1 MAKLVVTRDGHLL
14 ESRFIG
20 EARIVIGRAESAD
33 LRLDDATVS
42 KQHAAIEI
50 VGNDHILRDLGSA
63 NGTFVNGARAERHLL
78 KHGDVV
84 TIRDFEIRYIDHKSV
99 APGAGERTMV
109 FQSTEALAEAFA
121 RDALDAPAPAARATA
136 VTLAAGSLRVALGP
150 REGKKVPLE
159 RTVTAVGERGRARA
173 ALLRR
178 PTGVFVARVEGPAPK
193 VNGKPV
199 PDGWNALADGD
210 ILEVAGEQ
218 YVVRIS

>member
-1 MAKLVVTRDGHLL
+1 MAKLVVSREGHLL

-42 KQHAAIEI
+42 KQHAAIEV

-78 KHGDVV
+78 KHGDVIA
-84 TIRDFEIRYIDHKSV
+84 IRDFEIRYVDHKSV
-99 APGAGERTMV
+99 APGAGDRTMV
-109 FQSTEALAEAFA
+109 FQSTEALSEAFA
-121 RDALDAPAPAARATA
+121 QEALDAPAPAARATA
-136 VTLAAGSLRVALGP
+136 VTLAGGSLRIALGP

-159 RTVTAVGERGRARA
+159 RTVTGLGERGRARA

-178 PTGVFVARVEGPAPK
+178 PTGIYIARVEGAAPK
-193 VNGKPV
+193 LNGAPV
-199 PDGWNALADGD
+199 AEGWNALSDGD
-210 ILEVAGEQ
+210 IVEVAGEQ
-218 YVVRIS
+218 YVVRIG